1 MPLFLIFDRIAPF
14 MARVL
19 LLVIGCCLVLGSC
32 TQRQI
37 CPAFQSAYIHDKDA
51 LRKKFSYF
59 LEDSTPR
66 VLTASKNKYLVA
78 EPTPY
83 RKKVR
88 SLQTVEMKPVPVI
101 VPDSILNEDSV
112 SMEELDRAAR
122 SIIDS
127 TFIPDLP
134 AQQQQTTKAEDSVY
148 VISVDR
154 ELRLLKYNG
163 ADSLE
168 YDSTAN
174 RYVAQKPEYYVK
186 DVGLNIEQDNYMWY
200 LRDHLVLPDVRLAR
214 LNQSGEKAT
223 ETKAAKKK
231 AKKEK
236 KGLKG
241 FFKNLFKKKKKES
254 DSTEIP
260 PPPKEEFDFIDTDS
274 VTRAEPPQK
283 EPETKKGFFSPGRS
297 KPEEEA
303 ATDPALTPPEKRRRK
318 SKPAVGEVEENQQD
332 GF

>member
-1 MPLFLIFDRIAPF
+1 

-19 LLVIGCCLVLGSC
+19 IILIGCCLALGSC

-59 LEDSTPR
+59 LEDSTPKL
-66 VLTASKNKYLVA
+66 LTASKNKYLVA

-83 RKKVR
+83 RKKLR
-88 SLQTVEMKPVPVI
+88 SLRTIEMKPVPVI
-101 VPDSILNEDSV
+101 VPDSILNADSV

-122 SIIDS
+122 SVIDS
-127 TFIPDLP
+127 TFIPDVP
-134 AQQQQTTKAEDSVY
+134 AQQQPDQAAEDSIY
-148 VISVDR
+148 VITVDR

-168 YDSTAN
+168 YDSATD

-214 LNQSGEKAT
+214 LNQSGEKAREARKK
-223 ETKAAKKK
+223 ET
-231 AKKEK
+231 KKEK
-236 KGLKG
+236 
-241 FFKNLFKKKKKES
+241 NVSKKMEKK
-254 DSTEIP
+254 
-260 PPPKEEFDFIDTDS
+260 
-274 VTRAEPPQK
+274 
-283 EPETKKGFFSPGRS
+283 
-297 KPEEEA
+297 
-303 ATDPALTPPEKRRRK
+303 
-318 SKPAVGEVEENQQD
+318 
-332 GF
+332 

>member
-1 MPLFLIFDRIAPF
+1 
-14 MARVL
+14 MARVFIL
-19 LLVIGCCLVLGSC
+19 LIGCCLLLGSC

-59 LEDSTPR
+59 QEDSIPKM
-66 VLTASKNKYLVA
+66 LTASKNKYLIA

-83 RKKVR
+83 RKKLR
-88 SLQTVEMKPVPVI
+88 SLRTVEMREVPVI

-122 SIIDS
+122 SVIDS
-127 TFIPDLP
+127 TFIPDIP
-134 AQQQQTTKAEDSVY
+134 AQQQPAPTADDSVY
-148 VISVDR
+148 VITVDK

-168 YDSTAN
+168 YDSATE

-214 LNQSGEKAT
+214 LHQSGEKGREAG
-223 ETKAAKKK
+223 KKE

-241 FFKNLFKKKKKES
+241 FFKNLFKKKQKK
-254 DSTEIP
+254 DSVDVP
-260 PPPKEEFDFIDTDS
+260 PPPKEEFDFIDSDS
-274 VTRAEPPQK
+274 LAQADPPTK
-283 EPETKKGFFSPGRS
+283 EPEARKGFFGPS
-297 KPEEEA
+297 KSKAKEQA
-303 ATDPALTPPEKRRRK
+303 TTDPALTPTEKRRK
-318 SKPAVGEVEENQQD
+318 KPKPAEGEEEQSD